1 MRALFVTLLLVLALP
16 VYAEDAKSL
25 PKDLQPVPEP
35 PPAPAGMEL
44 DPALEPQVT
53 IIKRGEEKVEE
64 YRIGGKLYMLKVTP
78 PHGVPY
84 YLVDHKGDGQ
94 YSRQDNLDS
103 GVRVPQWVL
112 IRF

>member
-1 MRALFVTLLLVLALP
+1 MRVLIALLLIALTLP
-16 VYAEDAKSL
+16 AYAEGAKSL
-25 PKDLQPVPEP
+25 PKDLQPLPET
-35 PPAPAGMEL
+35 PPAPASIEP
-44 DPALEPQVT
+44 DPAFEPQVT

-84 YLVDHKGDGQ
+84 YLVDQKGDGQ
-94 YSRQDNLDS
+94 FSRQDNLDS

>member
-1 MRALFVTLLLVLALP
+1 MRALIALLLIALSLP
-16 VYAEDAKSL
+16 LYAENGKPL

-35 PPAPAGMEL
+35 PAAPAGMEL
-44 DPALEPQVT
+44 DPAFEPQVT
-53 IIKRGEEKVEE
+53 IIRRGEDKVEE

-84 YLVDHKGDGQ
+84 YLVDHRGDGQ

-112 IRF
+112 KRF

>member
-1 MRALFVTLLLVLALP
+1 MRALIALLLIALTLP
-16 VYAEDAKSL
+16 AYAEDAKTL
-25 PKDLQPVPEP
+25 PKDLQPIPEP

-78 PHGVPY
+78 PHGVSY
-84 YLVDHKGDGQ
+84 YLVDQKGDGQ
-94 YSRQDNLDS
+94 FSRQDNLDS